1 MPPTDP
7 LTDRFQR
14 HLNYLRVSITDH
26 CNLNCIYC
34 RPAGCTTRLR
44 HADILSYEEILRV
57 LSIATRLG
65 VTKIRITG
73 GEPLVRKDAC
83 RFLEEA
89 AALPGVND
97 ISMTTNGVLL
107 KKYLADIKAAG
118 IKRLNISL
126 DTFDRQKFA
135 RITGHDAFDRVWEG
149 IRAALE
155 AGFTPVKLNMVV
167 MRGINDDE
175 IVDFARLTYDCP
187 VHVRFIEYM
196 PAGDIKKDPIRGILS
211 PEIKQR
217 LIARAGDL
225 IPVNQTDN
233 SHTAERFR
241 LPGAPGEIG
250 FISPVSK
257 HFCRLCN
264 RLRLTAD
271 GRLKPCL
278 LYDRT
283 RDIKTPLR
291 AGKPDEDLNDVF
303 RQAVLDKPAYHNNR
317 CRRQV
322 FLPERMS
329 AIGG

>member
-89 AALPGVND
+89 APLPGVND

-118 IKRLNISL
+118 IKRLNNNE

-135 RITGHDAFDRVWEG
+135 RITGYDALDRVWEC
-149 IRAALE
+149 IRAALD

-167 MRGINDDE
+167 
-175 IVDFARLTYDCP
+175 
-187 VHVRFIEYM
+187 
-196 PAGDIKKDPIRGILS
+196 
-211 PEIKQR
+211 
-217 LIARAGDL
+217 
-225 IPVNQTDN
+225 
-233 SHTAERFR
+233 
-241 LPGAPGEIG
+241 
-250 FISPVSK
+250 
-257 HFCRLCN
+257 
-264 RLRLTAD
+264 
-271 GRLKPCL
+271 
-278 LYDRT
+278 
-283 RDIKTPLR
+283 
-291 AGKPDEDLNDVF
+291 
-303 RQAVLDKPAYHNNR
+303 
-317 CRRQV
+317 
-322 FLPERMS
+322 
-329 AIGG
+329 